1 MIRIFVKKKKEYFSW
16 IRFKGHAM
24 YDDYGKDIVC
34 AGASSILITTVNGI
48 LKFGQTIKVTEQKDE
63 VTITVLEKEK
73 ITNALL
79 ENMLELLTELAE
91 KYPRNILVKED

>member
-1 MIRIFVKKKKEYFSW
+1 M
-16 IRFKGHAM
+16 
-24 YDDYGKDIVC
+24 
-34 AGASSILITTVNGI
+34 NGI

-63 VTITVLEKEK
+63 VTISVLEKEK

>member
-1 MIRIFVKKKKEYFSW
+1 MIRIFVKKEKDYFSS

-48 LKFGQTIKVTEQKDE
+48 LKFGQTIKVAEQKDE